1 MKPKTAMMA
10 CFLTGLVLLIA
21 GLRNIFAPGFF
32 SMSPRVMS
40 TLDLTMLFTAA
51 AIFWLAAV
59 GFYRRQ
65 TRQVHGL
72 KNG

>member
-1 MKPKTAMMA
+1 MKPKTAMIA
-10 CFLTGLVLLIA
+10 CFVTGLVLLIA

-32 SMSPRVMS
+32 SLSPRALS
-40 TLDLTMLFTAA
+40 KLDLAMLFTAA

-65 TRQVHGL
+65 TRIAR
-72 KNG
+72 